1 MEAIHNLLGGCQPI
15 TEEEINKVFNE
26 ISIRLNELGITKGT
40 KITKMLNNNGI
51 NAYYFKNTLIAIRN
65 KDACNIIIGDIND

>member
-1 MEAIHNLLGGCQPI
+1 MKLCDLKIGSSSFIQNINLD
-15 TEEEINKVFNE
+15 NSSK
-26 ISIRLNELGITKGT
+26 IRLNELGITKGT

>member
-1 MEAIHNLLGGCQPI
+1 MKLCDLKIGSSSYIKNINLD
-15 TEEEINKVFNE
+15 NSSK
-26 ISIRLNELGITKGT
+26 IRLNELGITKGT

>member
-1 MEAIHNLLGGCQPI
+1 MKLCDLKIGSSSYIKNINLD
-15 TEEEINKVFNE
+15 NSSK
-26 ISIRLNELGITKGT
+26 IRLNELGITKGT

-65 KDACNIIIGDIND
+65 KDASNIIIGDIND

>member
-1 MEAIHNLLGGCQPI
+1 MKLCDLKIGSSSFIQNINLD
-15 TEEEINKVFNE
+15 NSSK
-26 ISIRLNELGITKGT
+26 IRLNELGITKGT

-65 KDACNIIIGDIND
+65 KDASNIIIGDIND